1 MPPDFIRGFIRGLI
15 RGFIRDDSSLIGQ
28 RFSMTFT
35 LHRLHAFR
43 ALIGIFLML
52 ATVPAFAQDPVPSI
66 HQIESAFYSAHP
78 ELAEPKVL
86 PKRAL
91 PADLQETVQ
100 LKKAVYGFH
109 PYWQNGSETN
119 YAFSLLSHLVYFS
132 GDIIDSTGGFSS
144 THNWATASVVSDAQR
159 YGTKVHF
166 AVTLFGGHAK
176 LLNSPTARQNLINNI
191 LIEINRRNADGCNV
205 DFERIDSTLAVQF
218 RSFIYDLGVALHGA
232 GKELTVE
239 LPAVD
244 WSKDKAMF
252 GSSFL
257 ALTNP
262 VVDLYFIM
270 LYDYYWS
277 GSSTAGPVAPLSVA
291 NYNVTKSIDYYLD
304 VGYPASK
311 LIAGY
316 PYYGLDWPVVSDAR
330 MAAATASANSR
341 TYTAVKN
348 NYIDTIAA
356 SNKFFD
362 ATYSVPWYRYQTAGG
377 WRQTWYDDS
386 ASLALKYD
394 LVASRNL
401 GGTGM
406 WALGYDGTEPE
417 LWRLLKAKFAE
428 PVIAGR
434 SVFDDFEASVGRFDR
449 SPTYSGSTT
458 GIATSSYAVFTND
471 VAKSGLG
478 ALLVSLVD
486 NASSTSDWNVR
497 LLSASGNAAG
507 NVAVT
512 MPGRIGFWLKTATAS
527 PSAELGIAVDDG
539 ATLLRSPRLSVIND
553 GEWHFYEWDLE
564 ETEWKVFTTGVDTVV
579 IGPTV
584 TLDAVMFYAPNGSS
598 AWTSFVDEVG
608 YAPTTAVG
616 KEAVSVPAEFE
627 LENNWPNP
635 FNPSTQV
642 GVRIPESGIVKLAVF
657 DLLGREVAVL
667 MNEFK
672 MTGYYTATW
681 NAIGFASGVYFC
693 QLQAGGRTI
702 TKKMLLQK

>member
-1 MPPDFIRGFIRGLI
+1 
-15 RGFIRDDSSLIGQ
+15 
-28 RFSMTFT
+28 
-35 LHRLHAFR
+35 
-43 ALIGIFLML
+43 
-52 ATVPAFAQDPVPSI
+52 
-66 HQIESAFYSAHP
+66 
-78 ELAEPKVL
+78 
-86 PKRAL
+86 
-91 PADLQETVQ
+91 
-100 LKKAVYGFH
+100 
-109 PYWQNGSETN
+109 
-119 YAFSLLSHLVYFS
+119 
-132 GDIIDSTGGFSS
+132 
-144 THNWATASVVSDAQR
+144 
-159 YGTKVHF
+159 
-166 AVTLFGGHAK
+166 
-176 LLNSPTARQNLINNI
+176 
-191 LIEINRRNADGCNV
+191 
-205 DFERIDSTLAVQF
+205 
-218 RSFIYDLGVALHGA
+218 
-232 GKELTVE
+232 
-239 LPAVD
+239 
-244 WSKDKAMF
+244 F

-291 NYNVTKSIDYYLD
+291 NYNVTKSIDYYLG

-330 MAAATASANSR
+330 MAAATGSASSR
-341 TYTAVKN
+341 KYSVVKN
-348 NYIDTIAA
+348 DYIDTIGA

-527 PSAELGIAVDDG
+527 PSSELGIAVDDG

-564 ETEWKVFTTGVDTVV
+564 ETGWKVFTTGVDTVV
-579 IGPTV
+579 VGPTV
-584 TLDAVMFYAPNGSS
+584 TLDAVMFYALNGSS

-608 YAPTTAVG
+608 YAPTTEVG
-616 KEAVSVPAEFE
+616 KEVASVPAEFE

-635 FNPSTQV
+635 FNPTTHF
-642 GVRIPESGIVKLAVF
+642 GVRIADYGWVKLSVF
-657 DLLGREVAVL
+657 DQLGREIAVL
-667 MNEFK
+667 VNEELSPGRH
-672 MTGYYTATW
+672 TVSWDASGRT
-681 NAIGFASGVYFC
+681 SGVYYC
-693 QLQAGGRTI
+693 RM
-702 TKKMLLQK
+702 MLNGKSQVRKIVLMK